1 MKIINLQDKNYP
13 LMLKEIYDP
22 PKQLYIEGEFAPS
35 DFEKT
40 IAIVGT
46 RDCSSYGKEA
56 AYYFSFNLA
65 KAGMTIVSGLARG
78 IDTVAHK
85 AALEAGGRTLAVL
98 GTGLNEIYPAQ
109 NKGLALQ
116 VAKSG
121 VVISEFEPDTTA
133 MPYHFPQRN
142 RIVSGLSLGVLLI
155 EAPINSGA
163 LITARLALE
172 HNREV
177 FCAPGSIF
185 SKNSAGTNE
194 FIKQGARLVTD
205 FNEILVELGMT
216 TDILE
221 SKPVFENEKEEYI
234 YKIISQNSGAIII
247 DEIIKLSRLS
257 PQEVNS
263 CLTLLELRGIIKN
276 LGTNKYLKI

>member
-1 MKIINLQDKNYP
+1 MKIITLQDKNYP
-13 LMLKEIYDP
+13 PMLKEIYVP
-22 PKQLYIEGEFAPS
+22 PKQIYMEGEFRPA

-40 IAIVGT
+40 VAIVGT

-56 AYYFSFNLA
+56 AYYFAFNLA
-65 KAGMTIVSGLARG
+65 KTGMTIVSGLARG

-98 GTGLNEIYPAQ
+98 GSGLNQIYPVQ
-109 NKGLALQ
+109 NKGLASQ
-116 VAKSG
+116 IAKNG
-121 VVISEFEPDTTA
+121 AVISEFEPDTTA

-142 RIVSGLSLGVLLI
+142 RIVSGLSFGVLVI
-155 EAPINSGA
+155 EAPFESGA
-163 LITARLALE
+163 LITVRLALE
-172 HNREV
+172 QNREV
-177 FCAPGSIF
+177 FCVPGPIF

-194 FIKQGARLVTD
+194 LIKQGARLVTD
-205 FNEILVELGMT
+205 FKEILTELGMAN
-216 TDILE
+216 DVLE
-221 SKPVFENEKEEYI
+221 SYPVFENEKEEHI
-234 YKIISQNSGAIII
+234 YKIISSNSGAIVI

>member
-1 MKIINLQDKNYP
+1 MKIITLQDKNYP
-13 LMLKEIYDP
+13 PMLKEIYDP
-22 PKQLYIEGEFAPS
+22 PKQLYIEGEFVPA

-40 IAIVGT
+40 IAVVGT

-56 AYYFSFNLA
+56 AYYFAVNLA

-98 GTGLNEIYPAQ
+98 GSGLNEIYPVQ

-121 VVISEFEPDTTA
+121 VVISEFEPDAIA

-142 RIVSGLSLGVLLI
+142 RIVSGLSFGVLVI

-177 FCAPGSIF
+177 FCAPGPIF

-205 FNEILVELGMT
+205 FQEILSELGMA

-221 SKPVFENEKEEYI
+221 SNPVFENEKEEHI

-263 CLTLLELRGIIKN
+263 CLILLELRGIIKN